1 MPFKVRLLS
10 LVTYRR
16 ELSVDL
22 LAHADAV
29 KICKIIHRD
38 ISSGNILIRPVFL
51 LGNDGHIR
59 VEWVGI
65 LTDWE
70 LSKPIVPPGTGT
82 ARQPE
87 RTVSTWHGWYL

>member
-1 MPFKVRLLS
+1 M
-10 LVTYRR
+10 
-16 ELSVDL
+16 
-22 LAHADAV
+22 
-29 KICKIIHRD
+29 IIHRD

-70 LSKPIVPPGTGT
+70 LSKPIVPPGSGT

-87 RTVSTWHGWYL
+87 RTVSSYHERCELEADDICLGNIPVHVRCVSLRPLSRHQCSG